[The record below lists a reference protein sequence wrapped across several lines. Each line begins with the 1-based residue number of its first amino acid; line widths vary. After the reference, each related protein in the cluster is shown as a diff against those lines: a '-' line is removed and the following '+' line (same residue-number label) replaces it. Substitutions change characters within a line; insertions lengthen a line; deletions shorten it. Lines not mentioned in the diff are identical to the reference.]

1 MFKTLNRPRGLL
13 PTACQGNDET
23 GEDTGEKNMTRVERF
38 RAKNR
43 GRYAIRQ
50 AGILVLRPF
59 ETREQACEWAT
70 GNYRHPENWDVV
82 QL

>member
-1 MFKTLNRPRGLL
+1 
-13 PTACQGNDET
+13 
-23 GEDTGEKNMTRVERF
+23 MTRVERF